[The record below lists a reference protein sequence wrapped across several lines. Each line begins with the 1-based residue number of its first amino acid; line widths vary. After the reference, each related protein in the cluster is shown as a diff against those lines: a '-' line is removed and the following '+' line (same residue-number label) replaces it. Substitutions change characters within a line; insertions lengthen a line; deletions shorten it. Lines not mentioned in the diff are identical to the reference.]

1 MFVIVSYDVRENK
14 RRTQIHK
21 VLKSYGE
28 WVQYSVF
35 ECQLEKKDY
44 LRLRDRLDGLIDK
57 EKGDNIRFYFLCDRC
72 TGQVERIGGRMPL
85 EDGAVFV

>member
-1 MFVIVSYDVRENK
+1 MFIIVSYDVRENK

-44 LRLRDRLDGLIDK
+44 LRLRDRLDRLIDK